1 MNNVVRLRSLERA
14 IPTDDQPI
22 SQKMFRSAL
31 RHMLAHSRGEGL
43 ENTAITLELALT
55 ALDVDYESRR
65 G

>member
-1 MNNVVRLRSLERA
+1 
-14 IPTDDQPI
+14 
-22 SQKMFRSAL
+22 MFRSAL